1 MFSKNQ
7 TIKKRV
13 LAVIEARIQ
22 SAQKEYDEE
31 VDALDEKLVRDLE
44 ALRMK
49 RLSDVEAVATRLV
62 DRVIGISSK

>member
-1 MFSKNQ
+1 MFSSNQ

-31 VDALDEKLVRDLE
+31 VDTIDEKLVRDLE

-49 RLSDVEAVATRLV
+49 RLSDVEEVATRLV
-62 DRVIGISSK
+62 DKVIGISK

>member
-1 MFSKNQ
+1 MFSSNQ

-62 DRVIGISSK
+62 YSVIGISSK

>member
-13 LAVIEARIQ
+13 LSVIEARIA

-62 DRVIGISSK
+62 DKVIGISK

>member
-31 VDALDEKLVRDLE
+31 VDALDEKLLRDLE

-49 RLSDVEAVATRLV
+49 RLSDVEEVATRLV
-62 DRVIGISSK
+62 DKVIGISK

>member
-1 MFSKNQ
+1 MFSNQ

-13 LAVIEARIQ
+13 LAVIEARI
-22 SAQKEYDEE
+22 SAAQKEYDEE

-44 ALRMK
+44 ALRQT

-62 DRVIGISSK
+62 DKVIGISK